1 MAALEYS
8 KISVN
13 SERERNSAWSEEL
26 RAPWCLCQARRSSSG
41 VTRETLFHN
50 SVASD
55 RYLATK
61 HLLRYHH
68 LHRQTSP
75 C

>member
-8 KISVN
+8 KIWVN
-13 SERERNSAWSEEL
+13 SERERNSAWSDEL
-26 RAPWCLCQARRSSSG
+26 RAPWCLCQAESSSSG
-41 VTRETLFHN
+41 VTRGTLFHN

-55 RYLATK
+55 RDSATK
-61 HLLRYHH
+61 HLLRSHH
-68 LHRQTSP
+68 LHRQTLP